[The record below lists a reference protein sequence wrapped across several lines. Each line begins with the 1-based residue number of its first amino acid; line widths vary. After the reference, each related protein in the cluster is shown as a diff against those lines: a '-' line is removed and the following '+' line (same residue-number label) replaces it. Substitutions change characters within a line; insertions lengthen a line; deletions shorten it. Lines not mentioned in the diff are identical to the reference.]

1 VNASEQAEA
10 RCRCDWGANGL
21 AALPPAD
28 LVIVVDVLSFSTCVD
43 IAVGRGVAIIPYDWN
58 DSSAAVFAACRDAE
72 VAGSRG
78 NSRYSLSPA
87 SFLDAPAG
95 LRCVLPSPNGGSVA
109 LRGVAAGAT
118 VIAACLRNISAVV
131 EAAGQLGASYNV
143 IAAGERW
150 QSGTL
155 RRSTEDW
162 VAAGAILQRLPGSK
176 SPRAAAAI
184 GAFERVRDDLGRFLA
199 ESGSGR
205 ELIARGFQ
213 RDVELAAAVDV
224 SPHVPIHDGEAFVS
238 ALSAGR
244 PGNRKSNGRPGRCV

>member
-1 VNASEQAEA
+1 VHASEPAEF

-21 AALPPAD
+21 EALPPAD
-28 LVIVVDVLSFSTCVD
+28 VVIVVDVLSFSTCVD

-58 DSSAAVFAACRDAE
+58 DSSAAVLAACRDAE

-109 LRGVAAGAT
+109 LRGVAAGAM
-118 VIAACLRNISAVV
+118 VIAACLRNLTAVA
-131 EAAGQLGASYNV
+131 EAVQGLGASCNV

-150 QSGTL
+150 QGGTL
-155 RRSTEDW
+155 RRSAEDW

-176 SPRAAAAI
+176 SSRAAAAI
-184 GAFERVRDDLGRFLA
+184 GAFERVRGDLRRFLA
-199 ESGSGR
+199 DSTRGR
-205 ELIARGFQ
+205 ELIASGFEC
-213 RDVELAAAVDV
+213 DVELAAEVDV
-224 SPHVPIHDGEAFVS
+224 SPNVPIHDGEAFVS
-238 ALSAGR
+238 ALGAGR
-244 PGNRKSNGRPGRCV
+244 SGNRKSNGRPGRCV